1 MQYFCNINCKD
12 MDNHTIANKLLCTYF
27 SNVGPNFAR
36 YVPTIDV
43 SFTGYLPVNYP
54 YSLLLK
60 ETLLAEIESFTLS
73 FIK

>member
-1 MQYFCNINCKD
+1 

-36 YVPTIDV
+36 YIPTIDV
-43 SFTGYLPVNYP
+43 SFTGYLPGNYP